1 MQWDNT
7 FYNRVGKI
15 PLPLLAA
22 RGAAAKLLI
31 SIRTPAHN
39 KRLLY
44 HYSSPNLYEIL
55 LYTYIKRRIP
65 LDSSSH
71 SLSLYPSIPYTFL
84 TESMVPPLWYKS
96 DSLANVPSWHILTSF
111 KSSWTIMWY
120 LFNMPANVNLL
131 LYPALSSP
139 TFLSHSNTGLSLSS
153 IVKAYS
159 LGTFICHTTDILS
172 NCFFYIVH
180 WIKPPFLNIIHFLWI
195 GYIIPLQPIFVNTIL
210 KFYIFNLFIHLYIY
224 NFLIFVFISH
234 NLHNISNFNC

>member
-1 MQWDNT
+1 ME
-7 FYNRVGKI
+7 V
-15 PLPLLAA
+15 
-22 RGAAAKLLI
+22 
-31 SIRTPAHN
+31 
-39 KRLLY
+39 
-44 HYSSPNLYEIL
+44 
-55 LYTYIKRRIP
+55 
-65 LDSSSH
+65 
-71 SLSLYPSIPYTFL
+71 
-84 TESMVPPLWYKS
+84 PLWYKS
-96 DSLANVPSWHILTSF
+96 YSSANVPSWHILTYY
-111 KSSWTIMWY
+111 KSSRTITWY
-120 LFNMPANVNLL
+120 FFNMPANVNHL
-131 LYPALSSP
+131 LYPALFSP
-139 TFLSHSNTGLSLSS
+139 TFYLIQIPAYLLFLSS

>member
-1 MQWDNT
+1 
-7 FYNRVGKI
+7 
-15 PLPLLAA
+15 
-22 RGAAAKLLI
+22 
-31 SIRTPAHN
+31 
-39 KRLLY
+39 
-44 HYSSPNLYEIL
+44 
-55 LYTYIKRRIP
+55 
-65 LDSSSH
+65 
-71 SLSLYPSIPYTFL
+71 
-84 TESMVPPLWYKS
+84 
-96 DSLANVPSWHILTSF
+96 
-111 KSSWTIMWY
+111 MWY

-180 WIKPPFLNIIHFLWI
+180 WIKPPFL
-195 GYIIPLQPIFVNTIL
+195 

-234 NLHNISNFNC
+234 NLHNISILIVNLVFYMVDKLFFIPYTTN